1 MEHKHLHEANRLSWN
16 AATRAHNRHKGDQ
29 AAFIRAGGSPLF
41 PEEVALLGDLH
52 GQAVLHLQCNAGQD
66 SLGIARLG
74 ARVTGVDIS
83 DEAITF
89 AQALSEASGVAA
101 GFVRSD
107 VYDYFDAL
115 LAPGGQGGSFDT
127 VFSSYGTIC
136 WLSDLE
142 RWARGIAA
150 ALRPGGRFVFVE
162 FHPAALVFDPQWR
175 PRYDYFNDAPVH
187 EAGVGDYVGETL
199 EAREGPEVAAP
210 EEFVNPHPSHEFAWG
225 VGRVV
230 AALLAAGLRLEA
242 LEEYPYMNGWCAFEG
257 MQDLGGRRWG
267 MPAGMARMPLMY
279 SLAARKAP
287 EGTPPAS

>member
-29 AAFIRAGGSPLF
+29 AVFFRNGGSPLF
-41 PEEVALLGDLH
+41 AEETALLGDLH

-83 DEAITF
+83 DEAIAF
-89 AQALSEASGVAA
+89 ARALSDASGIAA
-101 GFVRSD
+101 EFVRSD
-107 VYDYFDAL
+107 VYDYFDG
-115 LAPGGQGGSFDT
+115 LAASAGPGGLFDT

-136 WLSDLE
+136 WLSDLA
-142 RWARGIAA
+142 RWARGIRA

-162 FHPAALVFDPQWR
+162 FHPAALVFDPQWQA
-175 PRYDYFNDAPVH
+175 RYDYFNEAPVH
-187 EAGVGDYVGETL
+187 EAGVGDYVGETQT
-199 EAREGPEVAAP
+199 AREGQEAATPEVFA
-210 EEFVNPHPSHEFAWG
+210 NPHPSHEFAWG

-230 AALLAAGLRLEA
+230 TALLAAGLQVEA
-242 LEEYPYMNGWCAFEG
+242 LEEYPYMNGWRAFG
-257 MQDLGGRRWG
+257 DMQDLGGRRWG

-279 SLAARKAP
+279 SLVARRPAAA
-287 EGTPPAS
+287 

>member
-29 AAFIRAGGSPLF
+29 AAFFRAGGSPLF
-41 PEEVALLGDLH
+41 PEEVALLGDVQ
-52 GQAVLHLQCNAGQD
+52 GQSVLHLQCNAGQD
-66 SLGIARLG
+66 SLGLARLG

-83 DEAITF
+83 DEAIAF
-89 AQALSEASGVAA
+89 ARTLSEASGMAA
-101 GFVRSD
+101 EFERSD
-107 VYDYFDAL
+107 VFDWFDAMA
-115 LAPGGQGGSFDT
+115 APGGRAGQFDT

-136 WLSDLE
+136 WLSDLA
-142 RWARGIAA
+142 RWARGIAG

-175 PRYDYFNDAPVH
+175 ARYDYFNDAPVH
-187 EAGVGDYVGETL
+187 EAGVGDYVGETQAARDGQ
-199 EAREGPEVAAP
+199 EALTPEV
-210 EEFVNPHPSHEFAWG
+210 FDNPHPSHEFAWG

-230 AALLAAGLRLEA
+230 TALLAAGLQVEA
-242 LEEYPYMNGWCAFEG
+242 LEEYPYMNGWRAFEG

-279 SLAARKAP
+279 SLVARR
-287 EGTPPAS
+287 PATA

>member
-29 AAFIRAGGSPLF
+29 AAFFRDGGSPLF
-41 PEEVALLGDLH
+41 PEEVGLLGDIA
-52 GQAVLHLQCNAGQD
+52 GQSVLHLQCNAGQD

-83 DEAITF
+83 DEAIGF
-89 AQALSEASGVAA
+89 ARALAQGSGIAA
-101 GFVRSD
+101 EFIRSD

-115 LAPGGQGGSFDT
+115 QAQAGQFDT

-136 WLSDLE
+136 WLSDLG

-162 FHPAALVFDPQWR
+162 FHPAALVFDPEWKA
-175 PRYDYFNDAPVH
+175 RYDYFNEAPVH
-187 EAGVGDYVGETL
+187 ESGVGDYVAETQN
-199 EAREGPEVAAP
+199 AREGLDAAP
-210 EEFVNPHPSHEFAWG
+210 ESFVNPHSCHEFAWG

-230 AALLAAGLRLEA
+230 TALLAAGLRIEA
-242 LEEYPYMNGWCAFEG
+242 LQEYPYMNGWCAFEG

-279 SLAARKAP
+279 SIVARKA
-287 EGTPPAS
+287 GGPPVDRLSS

>member
-16 AATRAHNRHKGDQ
+16 AATRAHNQHKGDQ
-29 AAFIRAGGSPLF
+29 AAFLRNGGSPLF
-41 PEEVALLGDLH
+41 SEETALLGDLH

-66 SLGIARLG
+66 SLGIAQLG

-83 DEAITF
+83 DEAIAF
-89 AQALSEASGVAA
+89 ARALSDASGIAA
-101 GFVRSD
+101 EFVRSD
-107 VYDYFDAL
+107 VYDYFDG
-115 LAPGGQGGSFDT
+115 LAASAGQGGPFDT

-136 WLSDLE
+136 WLSDLA
-142 RWARGIAA
+142 RWARGIAG

-162 FHPAALVFDPQWR
+162 FHPAALVFDPQWQA
-175 PRYDYFNDAPVH
+175 RYDYFNEAPVH
-187 EAGVGDYVGETL
+187 EAGVGDYVGETQK
-199 EAREGPEVAAP
+199 AREGQEAAAP
-210 EEFVNPHPSHEFAWG
+210 GVFVNPHPSHEFAWG

-230 AALLAAGLRLEA
+230 TALLAAGLQVEA

-279 SLAARKAP
+279 SIVARKAV
-287 EGTPPAS
+287 GSAVPAC